1 MNAVDRLWRAIARAD
16 YAAIAAQLHE
26 SARIDWPH
34 SGEQLSATE
43 YVVRQRLAGKRKVE
57 IQRILVDDERVAV
70 HAIVDG
76 RHVGGFYDLQSSR
89 IALGVEIWAGG

>member
-1 MNAVDRLWRAIARAD
+1 MNAVERLWRAIARED
-16 YAAIAAQLHE
+16 YAGIAAQLDE

-43 YVVRQRLAGKRKVE
+43 YVVRQRLAGKREVE
-57 IQRILVDDERVAV
+57 VRRILVDDERVAV

-76 RHVGGFYDLQSSR
+76 HDVGGFYDLQSSR
-89 IALGVEIWAGG
+89 IAFGVEIWAGG